1 MYSVSKEKLWN
12 RSFILCVLNNLF
24 LFIYY
29 YALLTILPLYIL
41 KELSGSISQAGLALT
56 LFLISSIAI
65 RPFAGL
71 IIERLGEKTGLRG
84 SALLFAFLAF
94 GYLFINQ
101 LWILLF
107 IRFAHGIW
115 FSILTTVTVPIV
127 NEFIPEQRKG
137 EGMGYFV
144 MSTNL
149 AVVFGPM
156 IALATVRYTSFYNLF
171 ILLTLIVCL
180 GLVFCFLIPVSSL
193 KDKPLVQTTR
203 KITLNDI
210 IERRV
215 VPIGVIALFVA
226 MAYSSIMSFI
236 SIYSETKNLLTATS
250 IFFII
255 FAISMIIARPWV
267 GYSYDKR
274 GANSV
279 VYPSFILFAIG
290 LFLVS
295 QMQTQWEYWIAAA
308 LIGAGYGSLFPIFQ
322 TMAIQTVEKKRIGY
336 AVSTFFTLFDLGMAI
351 GSVLVGFI
359 IAQIG
364 YEKTYQL
371 CAWVTIMTLFL
382 YRWLCDRDIKTKI
395 GI

>member
-1 MYSVSKEKLWN
+1 MYPAAQQKLWN

-41 KELSGSISQAGLALT
+41 KELSGSIGQAGLALT

-71 IIERLGEKTGLRG
+71 IIERFGEKTVLRG
-84 SALLFAFLAF
+84 SALLFAFLAL
-94 GYLFINQ
+94 GYLCVNQ
-101 LWILLF
+101 LWILLM
-107 IRFAHGIW
+107 IRFLHGIW

-156 IALATVRYTSFYNLF
+156 IALATLRYTSFYNLF
-171 ILLTLIVCL
+171 ILLTLIVCM
-180 GLVFCFLIPVSSL
+180 GLFFCFLIPVTSL
-193 KDKPLVQTTR
+193 KDRQWVQAKK
-203 KITLNDI
+203 KISLNDI
-210 IERRV
+210 IERKV
-215 VPIGVIALFVA
+215 IPIGLIALFVA

-236 SIYSETKNLLTATS
+236 SIYSETKNLLAATS
-250 IFFII
+250 IFFIV
-255 FAISMIIARPWV
+255 FAISMIMARPWV

-279 VYPSFILFAIG
+279 VYPSFILFSVG

-295 QMQTQWEYWIAAA
+295 QMQTQWEYWFAAA
-308 LIGAGYGSLFPIFQ
+308 LIGAGYGSLFPVFQ
-322 TMAIQTVEKKRIGY
+322 TMAIQTVEKNRIGY

-351 GSVLVGFI
+351 GSLMVGFI
-359 IAQIG
+359 IAHIG

-371 CAWVTIMTLFL
+371 CAWLTIMTLFL
-382 YRWLCDRDIKTKI
+382 YRWLCNRDTNTKI

>member
-1 MYSVSKEKLWN
+1 MYPAAQQKLWN
-12 RSFILCVLNNLF
+12 RSFSLCVLNNLF

-71 IIERLGEKTGLRG
+71 IIERFGEKTALRG

-94 GYLFINQ
+94 GYLCINQ
-101 LWILLF
+101 LWVLLL
-107 IRFAHGIW
+107 IRFVHGIW

-127 NEFIPEQRKG
+127 NEFIPEHRKG

-144 MSTNL
+144 MSANL

-156 IALATVRYTSFYNLF
+156 IALATLRYTSFYNLF
-171 ILLTLIVCL
+171 ILLTVIVCL
-180 GLVFCFLIPVSSL
+180 GLIFCFLIPVSSL
-193 KDKPLVQTTR
+193 KNRQLVQAKQ
-203 KITLNDI
+203 KISLNGI

-236 SIYSETKNLLTATS
+236 SVYSEAKGLLAETS

-255 FAISMIIARPWV
+255 FAISMILARPWV

-290 LFLVS
+290 LFVVS
-295 QMQTQWEYWIAAA
+295 QMQTQWEYWFAAA

-364 YEKTYQL
+364 YEKTYQF
-371 CAWVTIMTLFL
+371 CALITIFTLFL
-382 YRWLCDRDIKTKI
+382 YRWLCNRDIKTKI

>member
-1 MYSVSKEKLWN
+1 M
-12 RSFILCVLNNLF
+12 
-24 LFIYY
+24 YY

-71 IIERLGEKTGLRG
+71 IIDRLGEKNALRG

-94 GYLFINQ
+94 GYLWVNQ
-101 LWILLF
+101 LWILLL
-107 IRFAHGIW
+107 IRFLHGIW

-156 IALATVRYTSFYNLF
+156 IALATIRYTSFYNLF

-203 KITLNDI
+203 KITLNNI
-210 IERRV
+210 IEKRV

-295 QMQTQWEYWIAAA
+295 QMQTQWEYWFAAA

-359 IAQIG
+359 IAHIG

>member
-1 MYSVSKEKLWN
+1 MYPAAQQKLWN

-71 IIERLGEKTGLRG
+71 IIERFGEKTVLRG
-84 SALLFAFLAF
+84 SALLFAFLAL
-94 GYLFINQ
+94 GYLCVNQ
-101 LWILLF
+101 LWILLM
-107 IRFAHGIW
+107 IRFVHGIW

-156 IALATVRYTSFYNLF
+156 IALATLRYTSFYNLF
-171 ILLTLIVCL
+171 ILLTLIVCM
-180 GLVFCFLIPVSSL
+180 GLFFCFLIPVTSL
-193 KDKPLVQTTR
+193 KDRQWVQAKK
-203 KITLNDI
+203 KISLNDI
-210 IERRV
+210 IERKV
-215 VPIGVIALFVA
+215 IPIGLIALFVA

-236 SIYSETKNLLTATS
+236 SIYSETKNLLPATS
-250 IFFII
+250 VFFIV
-255 FAISMIIARPWV
+255 FAISMIMARPWV

-279 VYPSFILFAIG
+279 VYPSFILFAVG

-295 QMQTQWEYWIAAA
+295 QMQTQWEYWFAAA
-308 LIGAGYGSLFPIFQ
+308 LIGAGYGSLFPVFQ
-322 TMAIQTVEKKRIGY
+322 TMAIQTVEKNRIGY

-351 GSVLVGFI
+351 GSLMVGFI
-359 IAQIG
+359 IAHIG

-371 CAWVTIMTLFL
+371 CAWLTIMTLFL
-382 YRWLCDRDIKTKI
+382 YRWLCNRDTNTKI

>member
-1 MYSVSKEKLWN
+1 MHPIANEKLWN

-71 IIERLGEKTGLRG
+71 IIERLGEKTALRG
-84 SALLFAFLAF
+84 SGLLFAFLAF

-101 LWILLF
+101 LWVLLL
-107 IRFAHGIW
+107 IRFVHGIW

-144 MSTNL
+144 MSTNF

-156 IALATVRYTSFYNLF
+156 IALATLRYTSFYNLF

-193 KDKPLVQTTR
+193 KDRQWVQAKQ
-203 KITLNDI
+203 KISLNGI

-215 VPIGVIALFVA
+215 VPIGVVALFVA

-236 SIYSETKNLLTATS
+236 SVYSETKHLLAETS

-279 VYPSFILFAIG
+279 VYPSFILFAVG

-295 QMQTQWEYWIAAA
+295 QMQTQWEYWFAAV
-308 LIGAGYGSLFPIFQ
+308 LIGAGYESLFPVFQ
-322 TMAIQTVEKKRIGY
+322 TMAIQTVEKNRIGY
-336 AVSTFFTLFDLGMAI
+336 AVSTFFTLFDLGLAI
-351 GSVLVGFI
+351 GSVLVGLI

-382 YRWLCDRDIKTKI
+382 YRWLCNRDIKTKI

>member
-12 RSFILCVLNNLF
+12 RSFILCVLSNLF

-71 IIERLGEKTGLRG
+71 IIERLGEKTALRG

-193 KDKPLVQTTR
+193 KDKPLVHTTR

-226 MAYSSIMSFI
+226 IAYSSIMSFI

-295 QMQTQWEYWIAAA
+295 QMQTQWEYWFAAA
-308 LIGAGYGSLFPIFQ
+308 LIGAGYGSLFPVFQ
-322 TMAIQTVEKKRIGY
+322 TMAIQTVEKNRIGY

-351 GSVLVGFI
+351 GSVLVGLI

-382 YRWLCDRDIKTKI
+382 YRWLCDRNIKTKI

>member
-1 MYSVSKEKLWN
+1 MYPAAQQKLWN

-71 IIERLGEKTGLRG
+71 IIERFGEKTALRG

-94 GYLFINQ
+94 GYLCINQ
-101 LWILLF
+101 LWVLLL
-107 IRFAHGIW
+107 IRFVHGIW

-127 NEFIPEQRKG
+127 NEFIPEHRKG

-156 IALATVRYTSFYNLF
+156 IALATLRYTSFYNLF
-171 ILLTLIVCL
+171 ILLTVIVCL
-180 GLVFCFLIPVSSL
+180 GLIFCFLIPVSSL
-193 KDKPLVQTTR
+193 KDRQLVQAKQ
-203 KITLNDI
+203 KISLNGI

-236 SIYSETKNLLTATS
+236 SVYSEAKGLLAETS

-255 FAISMIIARPWV
+255 FALSMILARPWV

-290 LFLVS
+290 LFMVS
-295 QMQTQWEYWIAAA
+295 QMQTQWEYWFAAA
-308 LIGAGYGSLFPIFQ
+308 LIGAGYGSLFPVFQ

-364 YEKTYQL
+364 YEKTYQF
-371 CAWVTIMTLFL
+371 CALITIFTLFL
-382 YRWLCDRDIKTKI
+382 YCWLCDRNIKTKI

>member
-1 MYSVSKEKLWN
+1 MYPAAQQKLWN

-71 IIERLGEKTGLRG
+71 IIERFGEKTVLRG
-84 SALLFAFLAF
+84 SALLFAFLAL
-94 GYLFINQ
+94 GYLCVNQ
-101 LWILLF
+101 LWILLM
-107 IRFAHGIW
+107 IRFVHGIW

-127 NEFIPEQRKG
+127 NEFIPKQRKG

-156 IALATVRYTSFYNLF
+156 IALATLRYTSFYNLF
-171 ILLTLIVCL
+171 ILLTLIVCM
-180 GLVFCFLIPVSSL
+180 GLFFCFLIPVTSL
-193 KDKPLVQTTR
+193 KDRQWVQAKK
-203 KITLNDI
+203 KISLNDI
-210 IERRV
+210 IERKV
-215 VPIGVIALFVA
+215 IPIGLIALFVA

-236 SIYSETKNLLTATS
+236 SIYSETKNLLPATS
-250 IFFII
+250 VFFIV
-255 FAISMIIARPWV
+255 FAISMIMARPWV

-279 VYPSFILFAIG
+279 VYPSFILFSVG

-295 QMQTQWEYWIAAA
+295 QMQTQWEYWFAAA
-308 LIGAGYGSLFPIFQ
+308 LIGAGYGSLFPVFQ
-322 TMAIQTVEKKRIGY
+322 TMAIQTVEKNRIGY

-351 GSVLVGFI
+351 GSLMVGFI
-359 IAQIG
+359 IAHIG

-371 CAWVTIMTLFL
+371 CAWLTIMTLFL
-382 YRWLCDRDIKTKI
+382 YRWLCNRDTNTKI

>member
-1 MYSVSKEKLWN
+1 MHPIANEKLWN

-29 YALLTILPLYIL
+29 YALLTILPLYL
-41 KELSGSISQAGLALT
+41 FTELSGSISQAGLALT

-71 IIERLGEKTGLRG
+71 IIERLGEKTALRG
-84 SALLFAFLAF
+84 SGLLFAFLAF

-101 LWILLF
+101 LWVLLL
-107 IRFAHGIW
+107 IRFVHGIW

-144 MSTNL
+144 MSTNF

-156 IALATVRYTSFYNLF
+156 IALATLRYTSFYNLF

-193 KDKPLVQTTR
+193 KDRQWVQAKQ
-203 KITLNDI
+203 KISLNGI

-215 VPIGVIALFVA
+215 VPIGVVALFVA

-236 SIYSETKNLLTATS
+236 SVYSETKHLLAETS

-279 VYPSFILFAIG
+279 VYPSFILFAVG

-295 QMQTQWEYWIAAA
+295 QMQTQWEYWFAAV
-308 LIGAGYGSLFPIFQ
+308 LIGAGYGSLFPVFQ
-322 TMAIQTVEKKRIGY
+322 TMAIQTVEKNRIGY
-336 AVSTFFTLFDLGMAI
+336 AVSTFFTLFDLGLAI
-351 GSVLVGFI
+351 GSVLVGLI

-382 YRWLCDRDIKTKI
+382 YRWLCNRDIKTKI

>member
-56 LFLISSIAI
+56 LFLVSSII
-65 RPFAGL
+65 TRPFAGL
-71 IIERLGEKTGLRG
+71 IIERLGEKTALRG

-180 GLVFCFLIPVSSL
+180 GLVFCFLIPVASL
-193 KDKPLVQTTR
+193 KDREVVQVNQ
-203 KITLNDI
+203 KISLNDI

-215 VPIGVIALFVA
+215 VPIGVIALFIA

-236 SIYSETKNLLTATS
+236 SVYSETKHLLAETS

-279 VYPSFILFAIG
+279 VYPSFILFSLG

-295 QMQTQWEYWIAAA
+295 WMQTQWGYWLAAV
-308 LIGAGYGSLFPIFQ
+308 LIGMGYGSLFPIFQ
-322 TMAIQTVEKKRIGY
+322 TMAIQSVEKKRIGH
-336 AVSTFFTLFDLGMAI
+336 AVSTFFTLFDFGMAI
-351 GSVLVGFI
+351 GSVLVGLI

-371 CAWVTIMTLFL
+371 CAFLTIMTLFL
-382 YRWLCDRDIKTKI
+382 YRWICNKDGKTI
-395 GI
+395 IRI

>member
-1 MYSVSKEKLWN
+1 MYPVAMEKLWN

-56 LFLISSIAI
+56 LFLISSIII
-65 RPFAGL
+65 RPFSSL
-71 IIERLGEKTGLRG
+71 IIDRVGKKNALRG
-84 SALLFAFLAF
+84 SALLFALLALS
-94 GYLFINQ
+94 YLWANQ
-101 LWILLF
+101 LWLLLF
-107 IRFAHGIW
+107 IRCVHGIW

-127 NEFIPEQRKG
+127 NDFIPEQRKG

-149 AVVFGPM
+149 AVVLGPM
-156 IALATVRYTSFYNLF
+156 IALATVHHTSFNNLF
-171 ILLTLIVCL
+171 AFLTSIVCL
-180 GLVFCFLIPVSSL
+180 GLIFCFLIPIPASKDEDISST
-193 KDKPLVQTTR
+193 KQR
-203 KITLNDI
+203 ITFDDI
-210 IERRV
+210 IEKRV
-215 VPIGVIALFVA
+215 IPIGVIALFTA
-226 MAYSSIMSFI
+226 MSYSSIMSFI
-236 SIYSETKNLLTATS
+236 SVYSETKGLLAATS

-255 FAISMIIARPWV
+255 FAISMIIVRPWV
-267 GYSYDKR
+267 GYSYDKI

-279 VYPSFILFAIG
+279 VYPSFILFSIG

-295 QMQTQWEYWIAAA
+295 WMQTQWGYWLAAV
-308 LIGAGYGSLFPIFQ
+308 LIGMGYGSLFPIFQ
-322 TMAIQTVEKKRIGY
+322 TMVIQSVEKKRITH

-351 GSVLVGFI
+351 GSVLIGLI

-371 CAWVTIMTLFL
+371 CGIITIMTLFL
-382 YRWLCDRDIKTKI
+382 YYWICNKDGKI
-395 GI
+395 IIRI

>member
-1 MYSVSKEKLWN
+1 MYPAAQQKLWN

-71 IIERLGEKTGLRG
+71 IIERFGEKTVLRG
-84 SALLFAFLAF
+84 SALLFAFLAL
-94 GYLFINQ
+94 GYLCVNQ
-101 LWILLF
+101 LWILLM
-107 IRFAHGIW
+107 IRFVHGIW

-156 IALATVRYTSFYNLF
+156 IALATLRYTSFYNLF
-171 ILLTLIVCL
+171 ILLTLIVCM
-180 GLVFCFLIPVSSL
+180 GLFFCFLIPVTSL
-193 KDKPLVQTTR
+193 KDRQWVQAKK
-203 KITLNDI
+203 KISLNDI
-210 IERRV
+210 IERKV
-215 VPIGVIALFVA
+215 IPIGLIALFVA

-236 SIYSETKNLLTATS
+236 SIYSETKNLLPATS
-250 IFFII
+250 VFFIV
-255 FAISMIIARPWV
+255 FAISMIMARPWV

-279 VYPSFILFAIG
+279 VYPSFILFSVG

-295 QMQTQWEYWIAAA
+295 QMQTQWEYWFAAA
-308 LIGAGYGSLFPIFQ
+308 LIGAGYGSLFPVFQ
-322 TMAIQTVEKKRIGY
+322 TMAIQTVEKNRIGY

-351 GSVLVGFI
+351 GSLMVGFI
-359 IAQIG
+359 IAHIG

-371 CAWVTIMTLFL
+371 CAWLTIMTLFL
-382 YRWLCDRDIKTKI
+382 YRWLCNRDTNTKI

>member
-1 MYSVSKEKLWN
+1 MYSVTKEKLWN

-56 LFLISSIAI
+56 LFLVSSII
-65 RPFAGL
+65 TRPFSGL
-71 IIERLGEKTGLRG
+71 IIDRLGKKYALRG
-84 SALLFAFLAF
+84 SALLFALLALS
-94 GYLFINQ
+94 YLWANQ
-101 LWILLF
+101 LWLLLL
-107 IRFAHGIW
+107 IRCVHGIW
-115 FSILTTVTVPIV
+115 FSILTTVIVPIV
-127 NEFIPEQRKG
+127 NDFIPEHRKG

-156 IALATVRYTSFYNLF
+156 IALATIRYTSFYNLF
-171 ILLTLIVCL
+171 AFLAFIVCL
-180 GLVFCFLIPVSSL
+180 GLIFCFLIPVSSL
-193 KDKPLVQTTR
+193 KDKEIISAKR
-203 KITLNDI
+203 SITFDDI
-210 IERRV
+210 FEKRV
-215 VPIGVIALFVA
+215 MSIGVIALFTA

-236 SIYSETKNLLTATS
+236 SVYSETKGLLAATS

-255 FAISMIIARPWV
+255 FAISMIIVRPWV

-279 VYPSFILFAIG
+279 VYPSFILFSIG

-295 QMQTQWEYWIAAA
+295 WMQTQWGYWLAAVF
-308 LIGAGYGSLFPIFQ
+308 IGMGYGSLFPIFQ
-322 TMAIQTVEKKRIGY
+322 TMAIQSVEKKRIGH
-336 AVSTFFTLFDLGMAI
+336 AVSTFFTLFDFGMAI
-351 GSVLVGFI
+351 GSVLVGLI

-371 CAWVTIMTLFL
+371 CAFLTIMTLVL
-382 YRWLCDRDIKTKI
+382 YRWVCNKDGKTI
-395 GI
+395 IRI

>member
-1 MYSVSKEKLWN
+1 MYPVAKEKLWN

-71 IIERLGEKTGLRG
+71 IIDRVGQKNALRA

-94 GYLFINQ
+94 GYLWANQ
-101 LWILLF
+101 LWVLLF
-107 IRFAHGIW
+107 IRFVHGIW

-156 IALATVRYTSFYNLF
+156 IALAIVRYTSFYNLF

-180 GLVFCFLIPVSSL
+180 GIVFCFLIPVSSL
-193 KDKPLVQTTR
+193 KDKPLVKAKR
-203 KITLNDI
+203 SITLNDI

-215 VPIGVIALFVA
+215 VPIGVIALFIA

-290 LFLVS
+290 LFVVS
-295 QMQTQWEYWIAAA
+295 QMQTQWEYWFAAA

-322 TMAIQTVEKKRIGY
+322 TMAIQTVEKNRIGY

-371 CAWVTIMTLFL
+371 CAWVTIITLFL
-382 YRWLCDRDIKTKI
+382 YRWLCSRDTKI
-395 GI
+395 KIGV

>member
-1 MYSVSKEKLWN
+1 MYPDAQQKLWN

-71 IIERLGEKTGLRG
+71 IIERFGEKTVLRG
-84 SALLFAFLAF
+84 SALLFAFLAL
-94 GYLFINQ
+94 GYLCVNQ
-101 LWILLF
+101 LWILLM
-107 IRFAHGIW
+107 IRFVHGIW

-156 IALATVRYTSFYNLF
+156 IALATLRYTSFYNLF
-171 ILLTLIVCL
+171 ILLTLIVCM
-180 GLVFCFLIPVSSL
+180 GLVFCFLIPVTSL
-193 KDKPLVQTTR
+193 KDRQWVQAKK
-203 KITLNDI
+203 KISLNDI
-210 IERRV
+210 IERKV
-215 VPIGVIALFVA
+215 IPIGLIALFVA

-236 SIYSETKNLLTATS
+236 SIYSETKNLLPATS
-250 IFFII
+250 VFFIV
-255 FAISMIIARPWV
+255 FAISMIMARPWV

-279 VYPSFILFAIG
+279 VYPSFILFSVG

-295 QMQTQWEYWIAAA
+295 QMQTQWEYWFAAA
-308 LIGAGYGSLFPIFQ
+308 LIGAGYGSLFPVFQ
-322 TMAIQTVEKKRIGY
+322 TMAIQTVEKNRIGY

-351 GSVLVGFI
+351 GSLMVGFI
-359 IAQIG
+359 IAHIG

-371 CAWVTIMTLFL
+371 CAWLTIMTLFL
-382 YRWLCDRDIKTKI
+382 YRWLCNRDTKTKI

>member
-71 IIERLGEKTGLRG
+71 IIERLGEKTALRG

-180 GLVFCFLIPVSSL
+180 GLVFCFLIPVVSL
-193 KDKPLVQTTR
+193 KDREVVQVKQ
-203 KITLNDI
+203 KISLNDI

-215 VPIGVIALFVA
+215 VPIGVIALFIA

-236 SIYSETKNLLTATS
+236 SVYSETKHLLAETS

-279 VYPSFILFAIG
+279 VYPSFILFAVG

-295 QMQTQWEYWIAAA
+295 QIQTQWEYWFAAV
-308 LIGAGYGSLFPIFQ
+308 LIGAGYGSLFPVFQ
-322 TMAIQTVEKKRIGY
+322 TMAIQTVEKNRIGY

-351 GSVLVGFI
+351 GSVLVGLI